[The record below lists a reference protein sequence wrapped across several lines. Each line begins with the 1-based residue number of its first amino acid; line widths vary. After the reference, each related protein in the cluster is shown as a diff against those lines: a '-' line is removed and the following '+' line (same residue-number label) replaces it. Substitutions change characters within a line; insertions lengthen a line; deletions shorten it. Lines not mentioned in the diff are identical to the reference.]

1 MQRGWQFPASEQWD
15 YAGTR
20 PHLAGARHPRLSP
33 AWVCTALFHRVAL
46 PGVIC
51 YSHLLCNAV
60 QRCVQQRQ
68 QLPRS
73 PATDGNERKRLKLQ
87 PNPAAAAATGAS
99 TAQLSVNA
107 TSTATAANQGTM
119 DTADASPDLLQ
130 PSQQEMTALAEKVL
144 ASQDAARR
152 RLGDFRQIPPV
163 VPWVRGGHHFGQRG
177 NACILAIG
185 EKFKLTVPFRHASD
199 LNFAA
204 YLLRVGGGCGAG

>member
-1 MQRGWQFPASEQWD
+1 MGMYCTFSPRGI
-15 YAGTR
+15 
-20 PHLAGARHPRLSP
+20 AR
-33 AWVCTALFHRVAL
+33 CN
-46 PGVIC
+46 
-51 YSHLLCNAV
+51 LLLTLAV

-73 PATDGNERKRLKLQ
+73 PATHGNERKRLKLQ

-119 DTADASPDLLQ
+119 DRADASPDLLQ

-163 VPWVRGGHHFGQRG
+163 VPNGSEADIISASVATHAFWQSVK
-177 NACILAIG
+177 
-185 EKFKLTVPFRHASD
+185 KFKLTVPFRHASD